1 MTLEE
6 IIRRLIARYGS
17 ADIHSVSMSCQLE
30 ELGIDGLAVA
40 QIVNYLE
47 AHFGVAIDSRDAV
60 RWATGIEIVAT
71 VQHLRAERHREAS

>member
-6 IIRRLIARYGS
+6 IIRRLLARYGS
-17 ADIHSVSMSCQLE
+17 ADIHSLSVSCPLE
-30 ELGIDGLAVA
+30 EVGIDGLALA

-71 VQHLRAERHREAS
+71 VRHLLAERHLEAS